1 MHYCINCGSKLP
13 ESNPKFCSNC
23 GFNLSSESGQT
34 TTTPPP
40 APVAFDPAA
49 QMKKRSPDFAPAGLD
64 KATFMKRYSL
74 GRQKCL
80 SAAIL
85 GYASAGITAVVA
97 LTNLLDYINIYS
109 YIDVAILLVL
119 SLLVHLLRS
128 RVASIILL
136 VYALCSVVIMVIDY
150 GQLSGWWG
158 LMAGVLA
165 VIGSFQCVK
174 EWKTYQARTQN
185 AAQFF

>member
-49 QMKKRSPDFAPAGLD
+49 QMKKRSPDFAPVGLD

-80 SAAIL
+80 AGAIL
-85 GYASAGITAVVA
+85 GYISAGVTVVVA
-97 LTNLLDYINIYS
+97 LTNISPYYNIFS
-109 YIDVAILLVL
+109 LIDVAVIMAL

-128 RVASIILL
+128 RIAAVIMLGYTILGVIILL
-136 VYALCSVVIMVIDY
+136 INTGTV
-150 GQLSGWWG
+150 SGWVAVTG
-158 LMAGVLA
+158 GVLA

-185 AAQFF
+185 TAQFF